1 MCPRNILCF
10 DRFFSY
16 FTGFLGVIA
25 GMKVAQSA
33 FYGGYLELPKPAQL
47 LCKTLAHPP
56 AF

>member
-10 DRFFSY
+10 DRFFSC

-25 GMKVAQSA
+25 GMKVVESA
-33 FYGGYLELPKPAQL
+33 FYGGYLEVPNPAQL
-47 LCKTLAHPP
+47 LCKTAAHFS